1 MPASASSAVDKAL
14 DLIEAVADA
23 DGPLRLSE
31 AAERTGLHR
40 ATAYRVLAG
49 LVERGWVARV
59 GERYLPGT
67 VLVRVAHGAPARS
80 LAALGLPVLEE
91 LAART
96 GMMANLQVLTADRS
110 RVVEVVRP
118 PRLSMIS
125 DLRGELLA
133 AHRFAGPAALVAALD
148 AAGRAPYLAA
158 ARADGA
164 VLDGADGL
172 IAALDATAASGFAVQ
187 RGLAERLI
195 ASLGRV
201 VPLEPRGAP
210 VCALT
215 LVGPVD
221 EFDDARLPELRAA
234 LSEACDRFGAILAD
248 VV

>member
-1 MPASASSAVDKAL
+1 VPASASSAVDKAL
-14 DLIEAVADA
+14 DLLEAVADA

-31 AAERTGLHR
+31 VAERTGLHR

-67 VLVRVAHGAPARS
+67 VLVRVARGAPARS

-125 DLRGELLA
+125 DLRGELLP

-148 AAGRAPYLAA
+148 APGRAPYLAA
-158 ARADGA
+158 ARDDGA

-172 IAALDATAASGFAVQ
+172 IAALDETAASGFAVQ

-195 ASLGRV
+195 ASLGRAV
-201 VPLEPRGAP
+201 TLAPAGAP

-221 EFDDARLPELRAA
+221 ELDDARLPELRAA
-234 LSEACDRFGAILAD
+234 LVEACDRLGAILAG
-248 VV
+248 VI